1 MAYTLMQQ
9 VAVIFLLVAVG
20 VAVRKKGI
28 VSLEAAR
35 QFCNFVMMV
44 VTPSMLVSVFQRD
57 YDRELLVQMG
67 FAAVLIIAFHI
78 LSAVAAVWLFRP
90 RADGGEAIERLGMV
104 FSNCG
109 FMGIPLITAAMGE
122 VGRMFAVVYIAIF
135 NIYLWTH
142 GVMLIRHSNKLS
154 AKEIFL
160 SPGTLGAAVGI
171 ALFLLK
177 IRLPTVLF
185 DGVSFISAM
194 NTPLPM
200 ILTGIFIADIPIKK
214 TLTNLRVYAVAFL
227 RLLGLPLVFLGLI
240 LLCGVRG
247 LPGATDQAILGVMIS
262 CACPAAIATMMMP
275 ARFGG
280 DTAYAAVMIAVSTVF
295 SIATI
300 PAVAAITQAALTYL

>member
-9 VAVIFLLVAVG
+9 VAVIFLLVLIG
-20 VAVRKKGI
+20 VFVKKKHI
-28 VSLEAAR
+28 VTLEAAR
-35 QFCNFVMMV
+35 QFCNFVMLV
-44 VTPSMLVSVFQRD
+44 VTPSMLVSVFQHD
-57 YDRELLVQMG
+57 YDRQLLTEMG
-67 FAAVLIIAFHI
+67 FAALLIIGFHI
-78 LSAVAAVWLFRP
+78 LSAVVAVWMFRP
-90 RADGGEAIERLGMV
+90 RADGRESIERLGTV

-142 GVMLIRHSNKLS
+142 GVMLVRRSNKLS
-154 AKEIFL
+154 LVEILF

-185 DGVSFISAM
+185 DGVNFISAM

-214 TLTNLRVYAVAFL
+214 ALTNLRVYLVAFM
-227 RLLGLPLVFLGLI
+227 RLLGLPLIFLALI
-240 LLCGVRG
+240 LLSGVRG
-247 LPGATDQAILGVMIS
+247 LPGVTDQAILGVMIS

-280 DTAYAAVMIAVSTVF
+280 DTGYAAVMIAVSTLF
-295 SIATI
+295 SIVTI
-300 PAVAAITQAALTYL
+300 PAIAAITQFVLK